1 MTKDANILQILL
13 NIYENKKD
21 LDKQKSILSRLL
33 SLQPKDQQ
41 VKVKLAN
48 IFLEENKIDE
58 AEEVLRGIETPE
70 ELGDIAYLQFIEKN
84 MHVSTKQ

>member
-70 ELGDIAYLQFIEKN
+70 
-84 MHVSTKQ
+84 